1 MLMCEQM
8 AAFYRTV
15 VLRLS
20 RDRKNSGAQPWHVRY
35 TLETKIKALNL
46 LEEHDGDT
54 QLVKDRLDIPVKT
67 LANWRRAELELRQR
81 FYDRQQHHFYNVKFK
96 LLGDMLGG
104 CAAIMGRINEAAI
117 EEASL
122 SQRSN
127 ALNTLLNNA
136 VKLEEAFEA
145 LEEKNQ
151 QDQEPNSTQFS
162 DDDNAPEAPPRPTG
176 KS

>member
-1 MLMCEQM
+1 MLMCEQTV
-8 AAFYRTV
+8 ATLCRTI

-20 RDRKNSGAQPWHVRY
+20 QIGKIREPNHGSCRY

-96 LLGDMLGG
+96 LLGDMLARLRGNHG
-104 CAAIMGRINEAAI
+104 A
-117 EEASL
+117 
-122 SQRSN
+122 RS
-127 ALNTLLNNA
+127 
-136 VKLEEAFEA
+136 
-145 LEEKNQ
+145 
-151 QDQEPNSTQFS
+151 
-162 DDDNAPEAPPRPTG
+162 
-176 KS
+176 